1 MLYRN
6 IQKFNIIN
14 LSFSIIFLLYIPSI
28 DKIIFFGGVVMWLLL
43 LISIIT
49 LACIF
54 ERIFFWFDLR
64 NKNYKIPKLILE
76 NYSLNKDELINSL
89 NKKINNPYAQILI
102 DIFNTNFINEKDFEK
117 ALEINLVNQINKLN
131 KYGNIFNLTIGI
143 APLLGLLGTI
153 LGLMNSFSFIDLG
166 NVGTNSRE
174 VTGGISEAL
183 VSTAYG
189 LVIAIFTLVF
199 LSYFNSCRKNEI
211 ISLRDFGTR
220 FQIKY
225 FNNLSKSKKI

>member
-1 MLYRN
+1 MIKL
-6 IQKFNIIN
+6 F
-14 LSFSIIFLLYIPSI
+14 FS
-28 DKIIFFGGVVMWLLL
+28 GGVVMWPLLF
-43 LISIIT
+43 ISIIT

-64 NKNYKIPKLILE
+64 NANNKIPKLILE
-76 NYSLNKDELINSL
+76 NYSDNNDQLIEFL
-89 NKKINNPYAQILI
+89 NKKKVNPYSQILN
-102 DIFNTNFINEKDFEK
+102 DILNTNIMNKKDFEK
-117 ALEINLVNQINKLN
+117 LLEINLVNQNNKLN

-143 APLLGLLGTI
+143 SPLLGLLGTV

-166 NVGTNSRE
+166 NVGTNSKE

-189 LVIAIFTLVF
+189 LIIAIFTIVF

-211 ISLRDFGTR
+211 ISLRDFCTR

-225 FNNLSKSKKI
+225 FNKLSN